1 MLSIEADYLQQQPD
15 NRLPGSQ
22 GGESFLPLWFTLVS
36 SGIEALRQ
44 SSRYALDQAQLFSTQ
59 LDKLTGWPIF
69 TSPSGIVCFETD
81 QDLDTL
87 IQQGILSTA
96 KINNKEVYRAVFIN
110 KQTLAEA
117 II

>member
-1 MLSIEADYLQQQPD
+1 
-15 NRLPGSQ
+15 
-22 GGESFLPLWFTLVS
+22 
-36 SGIEALRQ
+36 
-44 SSRYALDQAQLFSTQ
+44 LDQAQLFSTQ

-96 KINNKEVYRAVFIN
+96 KRNNKEVYRAVFIN

-117 II
+117 IIEKLQPYF